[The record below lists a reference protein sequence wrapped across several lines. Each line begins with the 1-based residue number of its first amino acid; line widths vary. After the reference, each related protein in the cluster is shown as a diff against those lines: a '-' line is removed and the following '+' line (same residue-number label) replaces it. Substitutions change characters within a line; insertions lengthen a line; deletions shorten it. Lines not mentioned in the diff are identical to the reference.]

1 MNIGNLDRRRR
12 AVVALSVVWLGSL
25 LLSAPRAVAV
35 EVSGLYTAE
44 VALRPEES
52 NPQRAAYADALK
64 AVLVRITGQ
73 EGAAEDEDLAAL
85 FPSADRYVQQF
96 RRGPDDTLIVTLD
109 GNAIEN
115 LLRSASYPVWGNDRP
130 LTLVWLAVD
139 RSVDGRS
146 IISADESDVSM
157 LNLPMAEADQALR
170 DRILDAAER
179 RGLPLLFPLMDAED
193 RQAVTFS
200 DIWGGFDEA
209 LLRASRRYGA
219 TSILVGR
226 IRGDDFLNNRW
237 TYFFGNE
244 QITWTAGADTAVNL
258 LADELASQFAYAG
271 NAPIESVALN
281 VSGVDSVA
289 AYGAIQRLLTG
300 LTVIE
305 GFQIETVAGSEVRYL
320 IDVQGGTERLASALQ
335 FSGVLSRSDLLGA
348 SDFFGEDLRRNELD
362 FVYRPLT
369 FDQPGMDQS
378 GMDQP
383 GIDLRNDLDMP
394 EEVPPLGP
402 DLN

>member
-25 LLSAPRAVAV
+25 LLSAPQAAAV
-35 EVSGLYTAE
+35 EVNGLYTAE
-44 VALRPEES
+44 VALRPEER

-73 EGAAEDEDLAAL
+73 EGAADDEDLAAL

-96 RRGPDDTLIVTLD
+96 RRGPEDTLIVTLD

-139 RSVDGRS
+139 RGVDGRS
-146 IISADESDVSM
+146 IISADESDVGM
-157 LNLPMAEADQALR
+157 LNLPMAEGDRALR
-170 DRILDAAER
+170 DRVLDAAER

-362 FVYRPLT
+362 FEYRPLT
-369 FDQPGMDQS
+369 FDQPGTDPAGTDPM
-378 GMDQP
+378 G
-383 GIDLRNDLDMP
+383 LDMSGELERP
-394 EEVPPLGP
+394 DDAPPLVP

>member
-25 LLSAPRAVAV
+25 LLSAPQAAAV
-35 EVSGLYTAE
+35 EVNGLYTAE
-44 VALRPEES
+44 VALRPEER

-73 EGAAEDEDLAAL
+73 EGAADDEDLAAL

-96 RRGPDDTLIVTLD
+96 RRGPEDTLIVTLD

-139 RSVDGRS
+139 RGVDGRS
-146 IISADESDVSM
+146 IISADESDVGM

-170 DRILDAAER
+170 DRVLDAAER

-209 LLRASRRYGA
+209 PLRASRRYGA

-335 FSGVLSRSDLLGA
+335 FSGVLTRSDLLGA

-362 FVYRPLT
+362 FEYRPLT
-369 FDQPGMDQS
+369 FDQPGTDPA
-378 GMDQP
+378 GMDP
-383 GIDLRNDLDMP
+383 MGLDMSGELERP
-394 EEVPPLGP
+394 VDAPPLVP

>member
-25 LLSAPRAVAV
+25 LLSAPRASAV
-35 EVSGLYTAE
+35 EVGGLYTAQ
-44 VALRPEES
+44 VALRPQAS

-130 LTLVWLAVD
+130 LTLIWLAVD
-139 RSVDGRS
+139 RGVDGRS
-146 IISADESDVSM
+146 IISADETDVGM
-157 LNLPMAEADQALR
+157 LNPGTAAADGELR

-179 RGLPLLFPLMDAED
+179 RGLPVLFPLMDTED

-200 DIWGGFDEA
+200 DIWGGFDDA

-219 TSILVGR
+219 ASILVGR
-226 IRGDDFLNNRW
+226 IRGDDFLDNRW

-281 VSGVDSVA
+281 VTGVDSVA

-305 GFQIETVAGSEVRYL
+305 SFQIETVAGNEVRYS

-348 SDFFGEDLRRNELD
+348 SDFFGEELRQNELD
-362 FVYRPLT
+362 FEYRPLM
-369 FDQPGMDQS
+369 FDQS
-378 GMDQP
+378 GMEIGTD
-383 GIDLRNDLDMP
+383 IDLPQD
-394 EEVPPLGP
+394 VPPLVP
-402 DLN
+402 DPN

>member
-25 LLSAPRAVAV
+25 LLSAPQAAAV
-35 EVSGLYTAE
+35 EVNGLYTAE
-44 VALRPEES
+44 VALRPEER

-96 RRGPDDTLIVTLD
+96 RRGPEDTLIVTLD

-139 RSVDGRS
+139 RGVDGRS
-146 IISADESDVSM
+146 IISADESDVGM
-157 LNLPMAEADQALR
+157 LNLPMAEGDRALR
-170 DRILDAAER
+170 DRVLDAAER

-244 QITWTAGADTAVNL
+244 QITWNAGADTAVNL

-362 FVYRPLT
+362 FEYRPLT
-369 FDQPGMDQS
+369 FDQPGTDPAGTDPM
-378 GMDQP
+378 G
-383 GIDLRNDLDMP
+383 LDMSGELERP
-394 EEVPPLGP
+394 DDAPPLVP